1 MDFGTDRSPGNNP
14 HQILRDDCI
23 LNQLS
28 QNKGGVKRFLKKK
41 KRIKQPWSKCLC
53 CHPLQI
59 YVEILTPNVMV
70 FRGRASGRQLVT
82 SLN

>member
-28 QNKGGVKRFLKKK
+28 QTKGGVKRFLKKK
-41 KRIKQPWSKCLC
+41 KKINGLNNHGLNVCAATLSKFMLK
-53 CHPLQI
+53 
-59 YVEILTPNVMV
+59 
-70 FRGRASGRQLVT
+70 F
-82 SLN
+82 